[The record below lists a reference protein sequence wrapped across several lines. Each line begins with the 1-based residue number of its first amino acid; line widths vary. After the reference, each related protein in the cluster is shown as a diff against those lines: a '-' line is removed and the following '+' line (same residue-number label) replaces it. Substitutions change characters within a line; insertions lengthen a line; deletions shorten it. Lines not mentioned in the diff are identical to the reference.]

1 MEEVL
6 ELLKTLESQLEGK
19 KFFGGDNI
27 GFVDIVAVFAALW
40 LGALLEVAGVDM
52 LNDEKLPLLCK
63 WIDEFNKCSVVK
75 DTLPP
80 RQMCLLAV
88 RKACAIKGKEQE
100 QAKEEAIDL
109 LKTLE
114 GQLKD
119 KRFFGGDTIGLVD
132 TVAIVTWYWV
142 QVIQEAMGLEL
153 LTEERFPV
161 LFRWRDDCANCSG
174 IKESLPPRDK
184 LLALIK
190 DRYMPSD

>member
-1 MEEVL
+1 M
-6 ELLKTLESQLEGK
+6 
-19 KFFGGDNI
+19 
-27 GFVDIVAVFAALW
+27 
-40 LGALLEVAGVDM
+40 
-52 LNDEKLPLLCK
+52 
-63 WIDEFNKCSVVK
+63 
-75 DTLPP
+75 
-80 RQMCLLAV
+80 LAV
-88 RKACAIKGKEQE
+88 QKACASKGKEQE

-132 TVAIVTWYWV
+132 IVAIVTWYWV

-161 LFRWRDDCANCSG
+161 LFRWGDDCANCSG